1 MLLVFCF
8 ESAPKSNLIVMKTG
22 ILGGTFNPIHLAHLR
37 IAEEAQKEFRLDR
50 VLFIPAADP
59 PHKDIAD
66 EVSFPH
72 RLAMVERAIRDY
84 PDFQASD
91 LEIHRSGKSFS
102 VDTLEILKREDPAG
116 ERFFIIGL
124 DSYRDIASWKDF
136 ARLFIL
142 CHLVVTTRPG
152 VAIENPLEPLPV
164 AIRKDFCYDSRACK
178 ILHKSGNYVF
188 FISETHLDISSTQVR
203 QRLLEGQSVRQLV
216 PSAVADYI
224 EEHGLYRAT
233 SRSRSQ

>member
-1 MLLVFCF
+1 
-8 ESAPKSNLIVMKTG
+8 MKTG

-37 IAEEAQKEFRLDR
+37 IAEQAQQSFRLDR

-59 PHKDIAD
+59 PHKAIAG
-66 EVSFPH
+66 EVSFAH

-84 PDFQASD
+84 PAFEASD
-91 LEIHRSGKSFS
+91 LETRRSGKSFS
-102 VDTLEILKREDPAG
+102 VDTLEILQQQDPAG

-124 DSYRDIASWKDF
+124 DSYCEIASWKDF
-136 ARLFIL
+136 ARLFSL

-164 AIRKDFCYDSRACK
+164 AIRGDFCYDSSTGK

-188 FISETHLDISSTQVR
+188 FLSETRIDISSTQVR
-203 QRLLEGQSVRQLV
+203 QRLIEGQSIRRLV
-216 PSAVADYI
+216 PAAVADYI
-224 EEHGLYRAT
+224 EEHGLYRTT
-233 SRSRSQ
+233 SSSRSQ